1 MEKSKLNNFKKQLKQ
16 YNEKFLITNE
26 DNFFSKLINTIINN
40 QGDLMNNNKK
50 NQYLEMFLNIADE
63 LLENQYIKSRRD
75 FSSRY
80 LNKCSNYIGSLVYQD
95 KQPSIASGW
104 ALFVNLNRNKQLP
117 HWQEKLSET
126 LYNMALKD

>member
-1 MEKSKLNNFKKQLKQ
+1 
-16 YNEKFLITNE
+16 
-26 DNFFSKLINTIINN
+26 
-40 QGDLMNNNKK
+40 
-50 NQYLEMFLNIADE
+50 MFLSIADE

-80 LNKCSNYIGSLVYQD
+80 LNRCSNYIGSLVYQD

-104 ALFVNLNRNKQLP
+104 TLFVNLNRQKQLP

-126 LYNMALKD
+126 LYNMAIKD

>member
-1 MEKSKLNNFKKQLKQ
+1 
-16 YNEKFLITNE
+16 
-26 DNFFSKLINTIINN
+26 
-40 QGDLMNNNKK
+40 
-50 NQYLEMFLNIADE
+50 MFLSIADE

-104 ALFVNLNRNKQLP
+104 TLFVNLNRQKQLP
-117 HWQEKLSET
+117 HWQEKLSQT
-126 LYNMALKD
+126 LYNMAVKD

>member
-1 MEKSKLNNFKKQLKQ
+1 
-16 YNEKFLITNE
+16 
-26 DNFFSKLINTIINN
+26 
-40 QGDLMNNNKK
+40 MNKNKK
-50 NQYLEMFLNIADE
+50 NQYLEMFLSIADE

-80 LNKCSNYIGSLVYQD
+80 LNKCSNYIGSLIYQD

-104 ALFVNLNRNKQLP
+104 TLFVNLNRNKQLP
-117 HWQEKLSET
+117 HWQKKLSQN